1 MSRNG
6 VHEGLKAKFLEFF
19 EVNDVRD
26 KFYDSLNL
34 FYRLTPQILNTY
46 NVSRF
51 PSQEEQV
58 LRSKI
63 QPKDK
68 SAVPEDNNLSL
79 LQDTHKSGKEILAS
93 PNPLESD
100 SQMVSQAEQGSKTD
114 RVLDESLRKER
125 AELIATT
132 QRQETAKTAENKFGP
147 LPPIKIETDTEPE
160 QKNFNQAKEKRLAES
175 ASLPKVIE
183 DIIFNFSSQPN
194 LLLGMIAQ

>member
-1 MSRNG
+1 
-6 VHEGLKAKFLEFF
+6 
-19 EVNDVRD
+19 
-26 KFYDSLNL
+26 
-34 FYRLTPQILNTY
+34 
-46 NVSRF
+46 
-51 PSQEEQV
+51 
-58 LRSKI
+58 
-63 QPKDK
+63 
-68 SAVPEDNNLSL
+68 
-79 LQDTHKSGKEILAS
+79 
-93 PNPLESD
+93 
-100 SQMVSQAEQGSKTD
+100 MVSQAEQGSKTD